1 MRRFLVDYAAFF
13 RQPEVTKFA
22 VAGFLAR
29 MPIGM
34 VGFAMLMMLRE
45 ALGSYALAGWVC
57 GTYFVMIAV
66 SAPWQGRWIDRRGAR
81 GIFGVTWVV
90 HAAALLA
97 IGLLARAGA
106 GPVPLTAAAVV
117 AGAFIVP
124 MSTLTRLLWR
134 HRFTDEPTLRRA
146 FAVDATLIEVN
157 YALGPALV
165 AAVMAAAGTTVAFA
179 VAVAVAALAPGAFA
193 AAHALRFFRAGPVAE
208 RHWLGPLTQP
218 RLRRLLAATFGIGAG
233 FGFIE
238 IGYPAVASAMGTPA
252 LAGVWLTLCLVGSA
266 VMGAVFGGLA
276 LRASIERQFLFATGA
291 MALPLLLHAGVQ
303 GPLAFA
309 VVAFV
314 AGGAIAPSLACQS
327 VLVARFAAAEYAAEA
342 FTWSSTSL
350 MTGVGVGMAAGGWL
364 VETTGAR
371 TPFVVGAGV
380 MALVALAAW
389 TLARRPAHAPVG
401 STS

>member
-1 MRRFLVDYAAFF
+1 MRRFLLDYADFF
-13 RQPEVTKFA
+13 RQPEVTRFA
-22 VAGFLAR
+22 VVAFLAR

-66 SAPWQGRWIDRRGAR
+66 SAPALGRWIDRRGAR
-81 GIFGVTWVV
+81 GVFLFTWAV
-90 HAAALLA
+90 HAAALLS

-106 GPVPLTAAAVV
+106 GMVPLTAAAVV

-124 MSTLTRLLWR
+124 TSTLTRLLWR

-146 FAVDATLIEVN
+146 FAVDATLIEAN

-165 AAVMAAAGTTVAFA
+165 AAVMAAAGATVAFA
-179 VAVAVAALAPGAFA
+179 AAVAAAALAPAVFA
-193 AAHALRFFRAGPVAE
+193 ASGALRLFRPGPVAE

-233 FGFIE
+233 FGLIE
-238 IGYPAVASAMGTPA
+238 IGYPGVASAMGTPA
-252 LAGVWLTLCLVGSA
+252 LAGAWLAACSVGSA
-266 VMGAVFGGLA
+266 VMGAVFGGMA
-276 LRASIERQFLFATGA
+276 LRASIERQFLIATGA
-291 MALPLLLHAGVQ
+291 MAVPLLLHAAVQ

-309 VVAFV
+309 LVAFL

-327 VLVARFAAAEYAAEA
+327 VLVARFAAAEHAAEA

-350 MTGVGVGMAAGGWL
+350 MTGVGAGMAVGGWL
-364 VETTGAR
+364 VEAAGAR
-371 TPFVVGAGV
+371 APFVFG
-380 MALVALAAW
+380 ALVMVLVAATAS
-389 TLARRPAHAPVG
+389 TLSPEPARAPVKRP
-401 STS
+401 S

>member
-1 MRRFLVDYAAFF
+1 MRRFFADYAEFF

-22 VAGFLAR
+22 LVGFLAR

-45 ALGSYALAGWVC
+45 TLGSYALAGGVC
-57 GTYFVMIAV
+57 GTYFVTIAV
-66 SAPWQGRWIDRRGAR
+66 SAPVQGRWIDRRGAR
-81 GIFGVTWVV
+81 GVFLVTWAIHVV
-90 HAAALLA
+90 ALVA

-106 GPVPLTAAAVV
+106 GWLPLAAAAVV

-134 HRFTDEPTLRRA
+134 HRFADETALRRA
-146 FAVDATLIEVN
+146 FAVDATLIEAN

-165 AAVMAAAGTTVAFA
+165 AAVMAATGTAAAFA
-179 VAVAVAALAPGAFA
+179 VAVAAAALAPAAFA
-193 AAHALRFFRAGPVAE
+193 ASRALRFFRPGPVAE

-218 RLRRLLAATFGIGAG
+218 RLRRLLAATFGIGTS

-238 IGYPAVASAMGTPA
+238 IGYPGVASAMGSPA
-252 LAGVWLTLCLVGSA
+252 LAGVWLTLCSIGSA

-291 MALPLLLHAGVQ
+291 MAFPLLLHAAVQ

-309 VVAFV
+309 LVAFV

-327 VLVARFAAAEYAAEA
+327 VLVARFAAVEYAAEA

-350 MTGVGVGMAAGGWL
+350 MIGVGVGMAAGGWL
-364 VETTGAR
+364 VETMGAR
-371 TPFVVGAGV
+371 APFVYG
-380 MALVALAAW
+380 ALVMVLVSGAAW
-389 TLARRPAHAPVG
+389 TLAREPDRGPVG
-401 STS
+401 LPS